1 MEGERMIFKAKLFN
15 IDAGKPVIILHEEDS
30 ARYELFASDRVIV
43 KHGKK
48 QAIAFVDTTENMVKP
63 GEIGLF
69 GDVYKKGK
77 FDAGETVELF
87 YLRKP
92 KSLQYIRRKLD
103 SHELSSE
110 EISEIIKDVMNGTLS
125 DPELAVFITGAY
137 TRGFNMTESVA
148 LTKAIVNTGETIDFG
163 RNKKVVDKHSI
174 GGVTGRTTM
183 VVTPILAALG
193 AYVPKTSS
201 RAITSAGGTADAME
215 VICDVNFT
223 AQEIKDIVL
232 KTKGCVVWGGGAHLA
247 PADDKLIKIRHPF
260 SLDPR
265 GMLLASIMA
274 KKKSVGAQYV
284 VIDLPVGR
292 GSKIK
297 DNNEAKE
304 LAHDFKTISE
314 NLDMKT
320 NVVLTDGTDPI
331 GWGVGPSLETIDV
344 IKVLQGDGPKDLL
357 DKSCT
362 LSGILLEMCG
372 LAKPGMGYKASVD
385 SIKSGKAFKKF
396 EEIVHAQGG
405 AKKLKVN
412 DLPVGKHKVAVHC
425 PMDGRVDF
433 VSNRRIAAV
442 ARAAGAPK
450 MQGSGVVLRCE
461 NGDRVKK
468 NQILFEIFSDSET
481 QLSYALKIAEEL
493 QPIELKKVLLETI

>member
-1 MEGERMIFKAKLFN
+1 MKFKAKLFN
-15 IDAGKPVIILHEEDS
+15 LNAGKPVIILHEED
-30 ARYELFASDRVIV
+30 ALEYDLFALDRVV
-43 KHGKK
+43 LKRGEKE
-48 QAIAFVDTTENMVKP
+48 AIAFVDITSSMVKK

-69 GDVYKKGK
+69 GDVYKKGNFK
-77 FDAGETVELF
+77 EGEIIELF

-92 KSLQYIRRKLD
+92 KSLKYIRRKLD
-103 SHELSSE
+103 SVELSSE
-110 EISEIIKDVMNGTLS
+110 EIDEIIKDVMNGTLS
-125 DPELAVFITGAY
+125 DPELAVFISAVY
-137 TRGFNMTESVA
+137 TRGFNINETVA
-148 LTKAIVNTGETIDFG
+148 LTRAIINSGETIDFG
-163 RNKKVVDKHSI
+163 KKKKVVDKHSI

-183 VVTPILAALG
+183 IVTPILAACG

-215 VICDVNFT
+215 VICNVTFN
-223 AQEIKDIVL
+223 AQEIKDIVIE
-232 KTKGCVVWGGGAHLA
+232 TNGCVVWGGGAQLA

-274 KKKSVGAQYV
+274 KKKSVGSEYV

-292 GSKIK
+292 GSKFK

-304 LAHDFKTISE
+304 LAHDFKNISE
-314 NLDMKT
+314 KLDIKT

-331 GWGVGPSLETIDV
+331 GRGVGPSLETIDV
-344 IKVLQGDGPKDLL
+344 INVLNNKGPRDLL

-362 LSGILLEMCG
+362 LSGVLLETCG
-372 LAKPGMGYKASVD
+372 LAKPGTGYKISLDV
-385 SIKSGKAFKKF
+385 IRSGKAFKKF

-412 DLPVGKHKVAVHC
+412 DLPVGKHKVEIFC
-425 PMDGRVDF
+425 PMDGRVDY
-433 VSNRRIAAV
+433 VSNRRVAAI

-450 MQGSGVVLRCE
+450 MQSSGVILYCE
-461 NGDRVKK
+461 NGDKVKK
-468 NQILFEIFSDSET
+468 GQVLFEIYSDSES

-493 QPIELKKVLLETI
+493 KPIELKKVLLETI

>member
-1 MEGERMIFKAKLFN
+1 MEGEQMIFKAKLFN
-15 IDAGKPVIILHEEDS
+15 INAGKPVIILHKED
-30 ARYELFASDRVIV
+30 ALKYEMMASDRVVV
-43 KHGKK
+43 KHGRKK
-48 QAIAFVDTTENMVKP
+48 AVAFVDTTDNMVKP
-63 GEIGLF
+63 GEVGLF
-69 GDVYKKGK
+69 GDVYKRGK
-77 FDAGETVELF
+77 FDAGEVVELF

-103 SHELSSE
+103 SIELLPD
-110 EISEIIKDVMNGTLS
+110 EIDEIIRDVMSGTLS
-125 DPELAVFITGAY
+125 DPELAVFISAVY
-137 TRGFNMTESVA
+137 TRGFNINESVA
-148 LTKAIVNTGETIDFG
+148 LTKSIVNSGETIDLG
-163 RNKKVVDKHSI
+163 KNKKIVDKHSI

-183 VVTPILAALG
+183 VITPILAACG

-215 VICDVNFT
+215 ILCDVNFT

-232 KTKGCVVWGGGAHLA
+232 KTKGCVVWGGGAQLA

-292 GSKIK
+292 GAKIK
-297 DNNEAKE
+297 DKHEATE
-304 LAHDFKTISE
+304 LAHDFKNISE
-314 NLDMKT
+314 KIGINT
-320 NVVLTDGTDPI
+320 NVVLTDGTDPV

-344 IKVLQGDGPKDLL
+344 IRVLQGDGPRDLI

-362 LSGILLEMCG
+362 LSGIVLEMCG
-372 LAKPGMGYKASVD
+372 LAKPGTGYKLSMD
-385 SIKSGKAFKKF
+385 TIKNGKAFKKF

-405 AKKLKVN
+405 AKKLKVD
-412 DLPVGKHKVAVHC
+412 DLPVGKHKTEIYC
-425 PMDGRVDF
+425 PLDGRVDY
-433 VSNRRIAAV
+433 VSNRRIAAI

-450 MQGSGVVLRCE
+450 MQGSGVILKCE

-468 NQILFEIFSDSET
+468 GQVLFEIYSDSET
-481 QLSYALKIAEEL
+481 QLTYALKVAEEL
-493 QPIELKKVLLETI
+493 HPIELKKVLLETI

>member
-1 MEGERMIFKAKLFN
+1 MEGERMIFKSKLFN
-15 IDAGKPVIILHEEDS
+15 IDAGKPVIILHEED
-30 ARYELFASDRVIV
+30 AKNYEIVASDRVII

-48 QAIAFVDTTENMVKP
+48 HAVAFVDTTDNMVKR
-63 GEIGLF
+63 GEVGLF
-69 GDVYKKGK
+69 GDVYKKAK
-77 FDAGETVELF
+77 FEADEKVEIF
-87 YLRKP
+87 YLKKP
-92 KSLQYIRRKLD
+92 QTLQYIRRKLD
-103 SHELSSE
+103 GHELLPN
-110 EISEIIKDVMNGTLS
+110 EIDEVVCDIMNGNLS
-125 DPELAVFITGAY
+125 DPELAVFISAVY
-137 TRGFNMTESVA
+137 TRGFNINESVA
-148 LTKAIVNTGETIDFG
+148 LTNSIVNSGETIDLG
-163 RNKKVVDKHSI
+163 KNKKVVDKHSI

-183 VVTPILAALG
+183 VVTPILAACG
-193 AYVPKTSS
+193 AYIPKTSS

-215 VICDVNFT
+215 VLCDVNFS
-223 AQEIKDIVL
+223 ASEIKDIVL
-232 KTKGCVVWGGGAHLA
+232 KTKGCIVWGGGAHLA

-304 LAHDFKTISE
+304 LAHDFKNISE
-314 NLDMKT
+314 KLGIKT

-344 IKVLQGDGPKDLL
+344 IKVLQGDGPKDLI

-372 LAKPGMGYKASVD
+372 LAKPGTGYKISFD
-385 SIKSGKAFKKF
+385 TIKNGKAFKKF

-405 AKKLKVN
+405 AKKLRVN
-412 DLPVGKHKVAVHC
+412 DLPVGKHKAEIYC
-425 PMDGRVDF
+425 PIDGRVDY

-450 MQGSGVVLRCE
+450 MQGSGVVLKCE
-461 NGDRVKK
+461 NGDRVRKG
-468 NQILFEIFSDSET
+468 QVLYEIYSDSET
-481 QLSYALKIAEEL
+481 QLSYAIKMDETLK
-493 QPIELKKVLLETI
+493 PIELKKVLLETI

>member
-1 MEGERMIFKAKLFN
+1 MNFKAKLFDL
-15 IDAGKPVIILHEEDS
+15 DAGKPVIILHEED
-30 ARYELFASDRVIV
+30 AKKYELLASDRVIV
-43 KHGKK
+43 KHGSK
-48 QAIAFVDTTENMVKP
+48 QAVAFVDTTEKMVKR

-69 GDVYKKGK
+69 GDVYKKAK
-77 FDAGETVELF
+77 FKSDEVIELL

-92 KSLQYIRRKLD
+92 ATLEYIRRKLD
-103 SHELSSE
+103 GHELLPN
-110 EISEIIKDVMNGTLS
+110 EIDSIVKDIMNGNLS
-125 DPELAVFITGAY
+125 DPELAVFISGTY
-137 TRGFNMTESVA
+137 TRGLNINESVA
-148 LTKAIVNTGETIDFG
+148 LTNSIVNSGETIDFG
-163 RNKKVVDKHSI
+163 RGKKVVDKHSI

-183 VVTPILAALG
+183 VVTPILAACG
-193 AYVPKTSS
+193 AYIPKTSS

-215 VICDVNFT
+215 VLCSVNFT
-223 AQEIKDIVL
+223 ADEIKEIVL

-274 KKKSVGAQYV
+274 KKKSVGAEYV

-304 LAHDFKTISE
+304 LAHDFKNISE
-314 NLDMKT
+314 RLGIKT

-331 GWGVGPSLETIDV
+331 GWGVGPSLESIDV
-344 IKVLQGDGPKDLL
+344 INVLQGEGPKDLV

-362 LSGILLEMCG
+362 LAGILLEMCG
-372 LAKPGMGYKASVD
+372 LAKPGCGYAISAD
-385 SIKSGKAFKKF
+385 TIKNGKAFKKF

-405 AKKLKVN
+405 AKKLRVS
-412 DLPVGKHKVAVHC
+412 DLPVGKHKVEIYC
-425 PMDGRVDF
+425 PMDGRVDY
-433 VSNRRIAAV
+433 VSNKRIAAV

-450 MQGSGVVLRCE
+450 MQGSGVVLKCE
-461 NGDRVKK
+461 NGDRVRKG
-468 NQILFEIFSDSET
+468 QVLYEIYSDSET
-481 QLSYALKIAEEL
+481 QLSYAIKIDAELK
-493 QPIELKKVLLETI
+493 PIELKKVLLETI

>member
-1 MEGERMIFKAKLFN
+1 MEGEKMVFKAKLFDIN
-15 IDAGKPVIILHEEDS
+15 AGKPVIILNHVD
-30 ARYELFASDRVIV
+30 AVKYELAEFDRVII

-48 QAIAFVDTTENMVKP
+48 QAIAFVDTTDNMVKP
-63 GEIGLF
+63 GEVGLF

-77 FDAGETVELF
+77 FEGDENVEIF

-92 KSLQYIRRKLD
+92 PSLIPIRRKLD
-103 SHELSSE
+103 GHELLPA
-110 EISEIIKDVMNGTLS
+110 EIDGIVKDIMNGTLS
-125 DPELAVFITGAY
+125 DPELAVFISASY
-137 TRGFNMTESVA
+137 TRGLNINESVA
-148 LTKAIVNTGETIDFG
+148 LTKSIVNSGETIDLG
-163 RNKKVVDKHSI
+163 KGKKVVDKHSI

-183 VVTPILAALG
+183 VAVPVLAACG

-215 VICDVNFT
+215 VICNVNFS
-223 AQEIKDIVL
+223 AEEIKEIVL
-232 KTKGCVVWGGGAHLA
+232 KTKGCVVWGGGAYLA
-247 PADDKLIKIRHPF
+247 PADDKLIRIRHPF

-274 KKKSVGAQYV
+274 KKKSVGAEYV

-304 LAHDFKTISE
+304 LAHDFKNISE
-314 NLDMKT
+314 KLGIKT

-344 IKVLQGDGPKDLL
+344 INVLQGEGPKDLL

-372 LAKPGMGYKASVD
+372 LAEKGTGYKVSLD
-385 SIKSGKAFKKF
+385 TINNGKAFKKF

-405 AKKLKVN
+405 PKKLNVN
-412 DLPVGKHKVAVHC
+412 DLPVGKHKVEIYC
-425 PMDGRVDF
+425 PMDGRVDY

-450 MQGSGVVLRCE
+450 MQGSGVVLKCE
-461 NGDRVKK
+461 NGDKVRKGQV
-468 NQILFEIFSDSET
+468 LYEIYSDSET
-481 QLSYALKIAEEL
+481 QLSYALKVDEEL
-493 QPIELKKVLLETI
+493 KPIELKKVLLETI

>member
-1 MEGERMIFKAKLFN
+1 MIFKAKLFN
-15 IDAGKPVIILHEEDS
+15 IDAGKPVIILHEED
-30 ARYELFASDRVIV
+30 AKRYELFASDRIII

-48 QAIAFVDTTENMVKP
+48 QAVAFVDTTDNMVKP
-63 GEIGLF
+63 GEMGLF
-69 GDVYKKGK
+69 GDVYKKAK
-77 FDAGETVELF
+77 FEANEKVEVF

-92 KSLQYIRRKLD
+92 QSLQSIRRKLD
-103 SHELSSE
+103 SHELLPE
-110 EISEIIKDVMNGTLS
+110 EIDEIVKDIMNGNLS
-125 DPELAVFITGAY
+125 EPELAVFISAVY
-137 TRGFNMTESVA
+137 TRGFNINESVA
-148 LTKAIVNTGETIDFG
+148 LTKSIVNSGETIDLG
-163 RNKKVVDKHSI
+163 KGKKIVDKHSI

-183 VVTPILAALG
+183 VVTPILAACG
-193 AYVPKTSS
+193 AYIPKTSS

-215 VICDVNFT
+215 VICDVNFS

-232 KTKGCVVWGGGAHLA
+232 ETKGCVVWGGGAYLA

-274 KKKSVGAQYV
+274 KKKSVGAEYV

-304 LAHDFKTISE
+304 LAHDFKNISE
-314 NLDMKT
+314 KLGIKT
-320 NVVLTDGTDPI
+320 SVVLTDGTDPI

-344 IKVLQGDGPKDLL
+344 IKVLQGDGPRDLL

-372 LAKPGMGYKASVD
+372 LAKPGCGYKASID
-385 SIKSGKAFKKF
+385 CINSGKAFKKF

-405 AKKLKVN
+405 AKKLKID
-412 DLPVGKHKVAVHC
+412 DLPVGKHKVPIYC
-425 PMDGRVDF
+425 PMDGRVDY

-461 NGDRVKK
+461 NGDKVKK
-468 NQILFEIFSDSET
+468 GQILYEIFSDSET
-481 QLSYALKIAEEL
+481 QLSYALKMDKKL